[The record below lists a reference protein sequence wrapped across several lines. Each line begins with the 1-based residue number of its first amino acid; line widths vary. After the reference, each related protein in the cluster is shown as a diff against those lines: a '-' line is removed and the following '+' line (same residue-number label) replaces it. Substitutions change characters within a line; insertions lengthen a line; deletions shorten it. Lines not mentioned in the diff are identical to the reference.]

1 MRRVPIIPTII
12 VIAAVA
18 IMVGL
23 GIWQLQRAEWKT
35 RLLAQYAEAATMP
48 PVDLDP
54 LLARD
59 APLANLGF
67 RRALITCHAIDQVP
81 TVHVGR
87 NAADEVGQVY
97 LVPCRPGA
105 SGTAGR
111 ILVNAGWSPRPDALP
126 RVTIDGIVAGR
137 LGAMDEGRPVTL
149 TAARAA
155 PPLVPT
161 QPASMANIPNNH
173 LAYAFQWFAFA
184 ITALII
190 YFVALRRR
198 GAPKLPPEP

>member
-1 MRRVPIIPTII
+1 PTII
-12 VIAAVA
+12 VLAAAATMVA
-18 IMVGL
+18 L
-23 GIWQLQRAEWKT
+23 GIWQLQRAGWKE

-54 LLARD
+54 LLERG
-59 APLANLGF
+59 APLPNLGF
-67 RRALITCHAIDQVP
+67 RRALITCRAIDQVP
-81 TVHVGR
+81 DIHVGR

-105 SGTAGR
+105 SGAAGR
-111 ILVNAGWSPRPDALP
+111 VLVNAGWSPRPDALP
-126 RVTIDGIVAGR
+126 RLTIDGIVAGR
-137 LGAMDEGRPVTL
+137 LGAMDEDRPVTL
-149 TAARAA
+149 TAARAV

-184 ITALII
+184 VTALII